1 MPPPSRL
8 RGAGEHGGG
17 GARRVGVLA
26 ARLQATS
33 RCRRARATVML
44 LCRGRLRLT
53 GWQASPR
60 FTHALAV
67 HAGPNQLKEVTSGAG
82 SGRSRR
88 THPPAAKKNR
98 RCATR
103 RAVDIRCT
111 THHSITY
118 HHHHHQ
124 HCNHHCASAPPAAA
138 RRTRRLRPL
147 RPRWCRPR
155 LLRSA
160 SSLTPLSEHEALC
173 VLPGTDR
180 HLATC

>member
-67 HAGPNQLKEVTSGAG
+67 HAGPNQLIEVASGAG

-118 HHHHHQ
+118 HHHHHHHH
-124 HCNHHCASAPPAAA
+124 HCNHHCHTTTTAIHSTPRPPARHLPPKRAGS
-138 RRTRRLRPL
+138 RLGSRSPLKPNHRRPRTRER
-147 RPRWCRPR
+147 
-155 LLRSA
+155 A
-160 SSLTPLSEHEALC
+160 
-173 VLPGTDR
+173 
-180 HLATC
+180 

>member
-88 THPPAAKKNR
+88 THPPAAKMNR

-118 HHHHHQ
+118 HHHHHH
-124 HCNHHCASAPPAAA
+124 HCNHHCHTTTTAIPLPGHQHVTGLAPKRAGS
-138 RRTRRLRPL
+138 RLGSR
-147 RPRWCRPR
+147 
-155 LLRSA
+155 
-160 SSLTPLSEHEALC
+160 SSLKPNHRQ
-173 VLPGTDR
+173 GG
-180 HLATC
+180 

>member
-118 HHHHHQ
+118 HHHHH
-124 HCNHHCASAPPAAA
+124 HLLTLFFGFHTVAGLPTVPRPPPPDRRVVAREGAPTAANS
-138 RRTRRLRPL
+138 
-147 RPRWCRPR
+147 
-155 LLRSA
+155 LLEKLVLLDCVA
-160 SSLTPLSEHEALC
+160 SSEKGA
-173 VLPGTDR
+173 
-180 HLATC
+180 

>member
-1 MPPPSRL
+1 
-8 RGAGEHGGG
+8 
-17 GARRVGVLA
+17 
-26 ARLQATS
+26 
-33 RCRRARATVML
+33 ML

-67 HAGPNQLKEVTSGAG
+67 HAGPNQLIEVASGAG

-118 HHHHHQ
+118 HHHHHHHH
-124 HCNHHCASAPPAAA
+124 HCNHHCHSTTTAMLAMYDTWVEAAEHGKIAGVTMIDMSAAFDVVDSSILLAKA
-138 RRTRRLRPL
+138 RLYGVTRDTERR
-147 RPRWCRPR
+147 
-155 LLRSA
+155 
-160 SSLTPLSEHEALC
+160 
-173 VLPGTDR
+173 
-180 HLATC
+180 